1 MLSLYTDTDSGW
13 FDRIRDHLDVILVDH
28 CHLEKRAAS
37 NALNM
42 IFRYTGREG
51 LPRALSDVVKEEMEH
66 FEMVLDILDERG
78 IEFIRLTPSPYAKTL
93 LDGARRQEPHAFLD
107 RLLVAALIEAR
118 SCERFKILSEHV
130 EDPELAAFYA
140 ELVVSEARHHTLY
153 TGMARQ
159 FFEAG
164 EVKERLH
171 ELAQLEAEAV
181 EVAKDEPRLHSW

>member
-1 MLSLYTDTDSGW
+1 MLNLASDTDAGW
-13 FDRIRDHLDVILVDH
+13 FDRVADHLDVILVDH

-51 LPRALSDVVKEEMEH
+51 LPRALSSVVTEEMEH
-66 FEMVLDILDERG
+66 FEMMLDVLDARG
-78 IEFIRLTPSPYAKTL
+78 VEFVRLTPGPYAAHL
-93 LDGARRQEPHAFLD
+93 LEAARRQEPKAFLD

-118 SCERFKILSEHV
+118 SCERFKILSERLDDPKLV
-130 EDPELAAFYA
+130 EFYA
-140 ELVVSEARHHTLY
+140 DLVISEARHHTLY

-159 FFEAG
+159 FFPAD

-171 ELAQLEAEAV
+171 ELAEIEAEAI
-181 EVAKDEPRLHSW
+181 EKSRGEPRLHSW